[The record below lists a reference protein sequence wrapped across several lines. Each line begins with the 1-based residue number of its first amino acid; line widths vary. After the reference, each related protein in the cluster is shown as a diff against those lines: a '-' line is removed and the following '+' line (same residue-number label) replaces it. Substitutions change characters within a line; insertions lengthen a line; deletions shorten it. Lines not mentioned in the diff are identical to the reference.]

1 MIFSSQAFYRY
12 LCSLVGLLAVVL
24 LPAAAKAQGSQSQKA
39 DRIIAVVG
47 KNRIILE
54 SELVMNLPQYM
65 NENPEAGDSAKCLL
79 LKEMIFQ
86 KILVEQAERDS
97 VLVSD
102 DEVEANME
110 NRLRQFIARAG
121 GSKERLEQQMGKTV
135 YQMKDDNR
143 DMIREMMISEKM
155 KNQLL
160 SNIKITPA
168 EVKKYY
174 DKMALDTLPYFP
186 ATVEIGQIVMDPPV
200 SPEMDNYARTKLE
213 EIRKQIIDKESSF
226 ETMAGIWSTDPGTRD
241 NGGDLG
247 MVSRGEMVPEFS
259 NAAFK
264 LQIGEISQIVKTK
277 FGYHIIQLLGRQGD
291 QAHLRHILIRPE
303 RTSADFKAAMSKL
316 DSVRAELMSG
326 KMSFQIAVGK
336 YSTDEMSKVTGG
348 MINSRYTGSSR
359 LQIEELDPEMVLGI
373 DSLQP
378 GAFSHPQIF
387 TDPQTGDKSCRI
399 IYLRSRTQPHKANL
413 TDDYGEL
420 QDVALKYKQSEKLSK
435 WLAEKLPSYYLKID
449 REYQSCNTLAPWL
462 ATINK
467 NK

>member
-1 MIFSSQAFYRY
+1 MSFKSRAPFRCLYP
-12 LCSLVGLLAVVL
+12 LAALLASFL
-24 LPAAAKAQGSQSQKA
+24 LPAAAQAQAQGQTA

-54 SELVMNLPQYM
+54 SELAMNLAQYR
-65 NENPEAGDSAKCLL
+65 NENPEAGDSAKCTLL
-79 LKEMIFQ
+79 QEMIFQ

-97 VLVSD
+97 VMISD
-102 DEVEANME
+102 EEVEANME

-121 GSKERLEQQMGKTV
+121 GSKERLEQQMGKTI

-143 DMIREMMISEKM
+143 DAIKEMMVADKM
-155 KNQLL
+155 RNQLL
-160 SNIKITPA
+160 SSVKITPA
-168 EVKKYY
+168 EVKKYF
-174 DKMALDTLPYFP
+174 DKAALDTLPYFP
-186 ATVEIGQIVMDPPV
+186 ATVEIGQIVVDPPV

-213 EIRKQIIDKESSF
+213 DIRKQVMDKEASF
-226 ETMAGIWSTDPGTRD
+226 ETMAGIWSTDPGSRD

-247 MVSRGEMVPEFS
+247 MVTRGEMVPEFS

-264 LQIGEISQIVKTK
+264 LQTGEISQIVKTK

-303 RTSADFKAAMSKL
+303 RTSSDFKAAMAKL
-316 DSVRAELMSG
+316 DSVRAELIAG
-326 KMSFQIAVGK
+326 KVSFQIAVGK

-373 DSLQP
+373 DSLQA

-387 TDPQTGDKSCRI
+387 TDMQTGDKSCRI

-413 TDDYGEL
+413 TDDYGAI
-420 QDVALKYKQSEKLSK
+420 QDVALKQKQTEKMNK
-435 WLAEKLPSYYLKID
+435 WLADKLPSYYLKID
-449 REYQSCNTLAPWL
+449 RDYQACPELAPWL
-462 ATINK
+462 TTNNK
-467 NK
+467 GK